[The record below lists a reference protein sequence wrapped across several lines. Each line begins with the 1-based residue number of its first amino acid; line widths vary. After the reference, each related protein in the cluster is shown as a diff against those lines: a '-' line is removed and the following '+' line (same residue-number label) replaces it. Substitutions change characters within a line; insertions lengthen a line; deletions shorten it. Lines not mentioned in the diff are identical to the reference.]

1 MKNKKL
7 TQEEVSKIQE
17 IQVDMKRVKKIKNIS
32 NKTKLSKDILLKS

>member
-17 IQVDMKRVKKIKNIS
+17 IQIDMKRVKKIKNIS